1 MTGTGQWTT
10 QADSL
15 KLHPS
20 HDTHFSDLSS
30 AVRCRTP
37 GDEME
42 LDIGMVETS
51 VGELGGYPGQALKSL
66 RVSKC
71 FHIDRKFHYNGYS
84 TMNALCVLQ
93 N

>member
-1 MTGTGQWTT
+1 
-10 QADSL
+10 
-15 KLHPS
+15 
-20 HDTHFSDLSS
+20 
-30 AVRCRTP
+30 
-37 GDEME
+37 ME

>member
-1 MTGTGQWTT
+1 
-10 QADSL
+10 
-15 KLHPS
+15 
-20 HDTHFSDLSS
+20 
-30 AVRCRTP
+30 
-37 GDEME
+37 ME

-71 FHIDRKFHYNGYS
+71 FHIDRKFHYNGYIQ